1 MSAIAAPPAN
11 HLLSA
16 LPAEE
21 LQRLRP
27 FLKRVEMP
35 AGKLLVEQGARVF
48 DVYFP
53 STAVVALMC
62 DVREGP
68 SCQVAVVGNEGV
80 VGVSAFL
87 GGQLAANRAVV
98 LRAGEGYRLSATALL
113 REFNREGPLNAL
125 MLRHLQALLCQMS
138 QTAVCGGHSPI
149 QQLGRWILMC
159 LDRGDGSQIIASR
172 ELVAGQL
179 GLGRRH
185 LQKAAADLQA
195 AGFIRWTRGRIDVLN
210 RRALEDS
217 GCDCRRIID
226 LEYRALLATPKKN
239 PQACGLGATC

>member
-21 LQRLRP
+21 FQRLLP
-27 FLKRVEMP
+27 LLKRVEMP
-35 AGKLLVEQGARVF
+35 AGKLLVEQRGRVF

-53 STAVVALMC
+53 ATAIVALMR
-62 DVREGP
+62 DVQEGP
-68 SCQVAVVGNEGV
+68 SCQVAMVGNEGV

-98 LRAGEGYRLSATALL
+98 VQAGEGYRVSAAALV
-113 REFNREGPLNAL
+113 REFNRGGPLNGL
-125 MLRHLQALLCQMS
+125 MLRYLQALLCQMS
-138 QTAVCGGHSPI
+138 QTAVCGRHSPI
-149 QQLGRWILMC
+149 QQFGRWILMC
-159 LDRGDGSQIIASR
+159 LDRGDGLHMVASR
-172 ELVAGQL
+172 KLVAGQL
-179 GLGRRH
+179 GLGRNP
-185 LQKAAADLQA
+185 LQKAAADLEA
-195 AGFIRWTRGRIDVLN
+195 AGFIRWVRGRIDVLN
-210 RRALEDS
+210 RGALEDS

-226 LEYRALLATPKKN
+226 LEYRALLGAPKKS

>member
-1 MSAIAAPPAN
+1 MSAIAVPPAN
-11 HLLSA
+11 HLLSV

-21 LQRLRP
+21 LQRVLP

-35 AGKLLVEQGARVF
+35 ARKLLVEQGARVF

-53 STAVVALMC
+53 ATAIVALMR
-62 DVREGP
+62 DIREGP
-68 SCQVAVVGNEGV
+68 SCQVAMVGNEGV

-98 LRAGEGYRLSATALL
+98 LRAGEGYRLSASALV
-113 REFNREGPLNAL
+113 REFNREGPLNGL
-125 MLRHLQALLCQMS
+125 LLRYLQALLCQMA

-159 LDRGDGSQIIASR
+159 VDRGDGPHIVASR

-179 GLGRRH
+179 GLARGH
-185 LQKAAADLQA
+185 LQKAAADLEA
-195 AGFIRWTRGRIDVLN
+195 AGFIRWARARIEVLN
-210 RRALEDS
+210 RGALEDS

-226 LEYRALLATPKKN
+226 VEYKALLGAPKKS